1 MSAATLDHLVRREI
15 LHSNE
20 PADRLFRATVRTAAL
35 LALSIMGIIGLFLFL
50 RALPALHVTG
60 WHFLTTTE
68 WLPGIHK
75 FGIAAVLEGTVLIAG
90 VALLVAV
97 PVSFGAALWMAE
109 YAPRRLR
116 PALISLVDLMAAVPS
131 IVYGLWGFFFVQP
144 HLIPVSRF
152 LSTRLGGVLPFLR
165 VDNPETNSSYASS
178 AFIAGCVVGVM
189 VLPTITSIMREVFSQ
204 APVGEREAAIALG
217 CTQLSVVRHV
227 IVPFGRSGIIGGS
240 MLGLGRALG
249 ETVAVYLIISPM
261 FSLTTHPLQSGT
273 NSISALIA
281 TLSTESSGVAL
292 SGLLAAGL
300 VLFLFT
306 LLINALAAV
315 LVNRS
320 RSGRV
325 TG

>member
-1 MSAATLDHLVRREI
+1 MTVTLERRDLTPSRTTADKVFRGGVRSAAVLAMSVMGLIGIFLLLRAI
-15 LHSNE
+15 
-20 PADRLFRATVRTAAL
+20 PALRAT
-35 LALSIMGIIGLFLFL
+35 
-50 RALPALHVTG
+50 G
-60 WHFLTTTE
+60 WSFLTTE
-68 WLPGIHK
+68 QWLPGTGR
-75 FGIAAVLEGTVLIAG
+75 FGVAAVLEGTVVMAG
-90 VALLVAV
+90 IALLIAV
-97 PVSFGAALWMAE
+97 PVALGAAVWIAE

-152 LSTRLGGVLPFLR
+152 LASHLGGVLPFLQ
-165 VDNPETNSSYASS
+165 VDNAETDSSFASS

-189 VLPTITSIMREVFSQ
+189 VLPTITSVMREVFAQ
-204 APVGEREAAIALG
+204 APQGEREAAIALG
-217 CTQLSVVRHV
+217 GTQWSVVRRV
-227 IVPFGRSGIIGGS
+227 VLPFGRSGIIGGS

-249 ETVAVYLIISPM
+249 ETVAVYLIISPV
-261 FSLTTHPLQSGT
+261 FALTTHPLQSGT
-273 NSISALIA
+273 HSISALIA

-306 LLINALAAV
+306 LLVNLGAAV
-315 LVNRS
+315 LVSRS

-325 TG
+325 TT